1 MDNKILDQIRKK
13 TIGANKETTF
23 DIRPI
28 ETKCKIPGVYFL
40 RSAHMF
46 HIDPVPFDNWI
57 VDGEKIRPGREI
69 LDVLREKNYSPSS
82 KEEAIE
88 AAKLVF
94 ALEDHEVR
102 VYPDFNAKGCKKPK
116 AVEKDGV
123 YEVTLFISYGFFFQ
137 PPRPVKVVMRIGKGI
152 YEMDREQIKI

>member
-1 MDNKILDQIRKK
+1 MDNKILDLIREK
-13 TIGANKETTF
+13 TIGATKETTF
-23 DIRPI
+23 DIRQI
-28 ETKCKIPGVYFL
+28 ETKCEIQGVYFL

-57 VDGEKIRPGREI
+57 VDGDKVRPGREI
-69 LDVLREKNYSPSS
+69 LEVLREKNFVPSS

-94 ALEDHEVR
+94 ALEGHEVR
-102 VYPDFNAKGCKKPK
+102 IYPEFNAKGCKKPK

-123 YEVTLFISYGFFFQ
+123 YEVTLFISYGFYFQ
-137 PPRPVKVVMRIGKGI
+137 IPRPVKVIIRIGKGV
-152 YEMDREQIKI
+152 YEVSREQIET